1 MHSTVS
7 QPILLLN
14 CGSSSIKYQLLHTD
28 TEEPTAVGI
37 VQRVGQGSSTLDH
50 ETGGQKFHLD
60 QDFAD
65 HTEAMA
71 AVVSMFQEH
80 GPALHDVIAVG
91 HRTVHGGDTFQ
102 HSVLIDDGVIAKLV
116 ELSDLAPLHNPPAI
130 AGIEAAMLV
139 LPDVPHVA
147 IFDTAFF
154 STLPAEAYTYAID
167 REVTARYGIR
177 KYGFHGTSHQYV
189 SQQVAEFLNR
199 PLTEL
204 KTIVCHLGN
213 GASISAVDGGVAV
226 ETSMGLTPLA
236 GLVMGTRSGD
246 VDPGL
251 HKFLGSKGMSLDDID
266 MFLNKQSGMLGL
278 CGFTDMRDVATE
290 IEAGNADATLA
301 RDVYVHRLVSYIGS
315 YIAILGGVDAVCFT
329 AGVGENASHIR
340 GPVIERL
347 KGLGFEL
354 DVAANEERSKEAREI
369 STPDSKVHVLVIPT
383 NEELAMARETM
394 AVIGR

>member
-1 MHSTVS
+1 
-7 QPILLLN
+7 
-14 CGSSSIKYQLLHTD
+14 
-28 TEEPTAVGI
+28 
-37 VQRVGQGSSTLDH
+37 
-50 ETGGQKFHLD
+50 
-60 QDFAD
+60 
-65 HTEAMA
+65 
-71 AVVSMFQEH
+71 
-80 GPALHDVIAVG
+80 
-91 HRTVHGGDTFQ
+91 
-102 HSVLIDDGVIAKLV
+102 
-116 ELSDLAPLHNPPAI
+116 
-130 AGIEAAMLV
+130 
-139 LPDVPHVA
+139 
-147 IFDTAFF
+147 
-154 STLPAEAYTYAID
+154 
-167 REVTARYGIR
+167 
-177 KYGFHGTSHQYV
+177 
-189 SQQVAEFLNR
+189 
-199 PLTEL
+199 
-204 KTIVCHLGN
+204 
-213 GASISAVDGGVAV
+213 
-226 ETSMGLTPLA
+226 MGRTPLA
-236 GLVMGTRSGD
+236 GLGMGTRSGD